1 MTFKSKRDRTFIILI
16 MVASVLIALATL
28 LPIVIELFFMEAP
41 DMIAVW
47 ITLVLFLLCEGF
59 ILWVSLDI
67 EYTFK
72 ENYLFVRGGLFRSK
86 IPFEDIMKVN
96 PTSNILVG
104 YRVLSSTDALEIHY
118 KNAIMGSV
126 IISPENRE
134 EFLKIL
140 LEKAPHIHIVK

>member
-28 LPIVIELFFMEAP
+28 LPMVIELFFMEAP
-41 DMIAVW
+41 DMNAVW

-72 ENYLFVRGGLFRSK
+72 EDYLFVRGGLFRSK
-86 IPFEDIMKVN
+86 IPFEDITKVN
-96 PTSNILVG
+96 PTSNILFG
-104 YRVLSSTDALEIHY
+104 YRILSSTDALEIQY
-118 KNAIMGSV
+118 KKAIMGSI

-134 EFLKIL
+134 NFLKVL
-140 LEKAPHIHIVK
+140 LEKAPHIHFVK

>member
-1 MTFKSKRDRTFIILI
+1 

-28 LPIVIELFFMEAP
+28 LPMVIELFFMEAP
-41 DMIAVW
+41 DMNAVW

-72 ENYLFVRGGLFRSK
+72 EDYLFVRGGLFRSK
-86 IPFEDIMKVN
+86 IPFEDITKVN
-96 PTSNILVG
+96 PTSNILFG
-104 YRVLSSTDALEIHY
+104 YRILSSTDALEIQY
-118 KNAIMGSV
+118 KKAIMGSI

-134 EFLKIL
+134 NFLKVL
-140 LEKAPHIHIVK
+140 LEKAPHIHFVK